1 MGVVRGE
8 TSAVDLNEA
17 RGRLEHMCAESSSAS
32 SLVLSDST
40 DVRDLD
46 VFLARAAR
54 VRDGVVR
61 LVVRGNA
68 LAVHVAA
75 AFPLI
80 LGSGGPTI
88 VGQRGV
94 RLVEPAA
101 LDVVV
106 PAGEVRDRLARM
118 HRTGSTV
125 FDVPPS
131 RPSAPWTATLP
142 LSVAWEERSPVPD
155 DAWLGSARGVA
166 SAVSESLPTDPGQAM
181 VFQARDAL
189 WRQGA
194 PELGEGAV
202 LGAAFV
208 ADAYG
213 FLTAGGRSRRFTSGM
228 WERLSSRGGTLLWR
242 NA

>member
-1 MGVVRGE
+1 
-8 TSAVDLNEA
+8 
-17 RGRLEHMCAESSSAS
+17 MCAESSFSTR
-32 SLVLSDST
+32 LVLGDST

-46 VFLARAAR
+46 VFLARSVR
-54 VRDGVVR
+54 VRDGVAR
-61 LVVRGNA
+61 LVVRGSA

-88 VGQRGV
+88 VGQRGA
-94 RLVEPAA
+94 RLAEPGV

-106 PAGEVRDRLARM
+106 PVGEVRDRLARM
-118 HRTGSTV
+118 QRTDSTV

-142 LSVAWEERSPVPD
+142 LSVAWQERGLASD
-155 DAWLGSARGVA
+155 DVWLAAARDVA
-166 SAVSESLPTDPGQAM
+166 TAVSDSLPTDPGQAM

-189 WRQGA
+189 WGQSA
-194 PELGEGAV
+194 PDLGEGAV
-202 LGAAFV
+202 LGAAFL

-213 FLTAGGRSRRFTSGM
+213 FLSTGGRSRRFTSGT

-242 NA
+242 AG